1 MILPPMF
8 SELRNLYWWLRLV
21 RGWDLAA
28 QRRYYRKIE
37 GEKKRL
43 LCAGVQE
50 EEIRL
55 VCRYLSNPL
64 NMRALERLQAYRR
77 GQKASS
83 FVEPTSIA
91 DLT

>member
-43 LCAGVQE
+43 RGVGVQD

-55 VCRYLSNPL
+55 VCRYLANPL
-64 NMRALERLQAYRR
+64 NTRALERLQAYRR
-77 GQKASS
+77 GRKASS
-83 FVEPTSIA
+83 FGESTLQH